1 LMEENSQKVAV
12 LACSGIGK
20 VFGALA
26 RETMYELVE
35 RVRPDTAVT
44 LCLSLLVINDPVAI
58 RLVTASP
65 VMTIDGCPKECARK
79 SLESHGVRAAKA
91 CQAIDFYKAHK
102 DLKPEGIGELD
113 EAGRKLAALAA
124 DELAE
129 VVDRLAG
136 RENQHGN

>member
-1 LMEENSQKVAV
+1 MKDKPKKVAV

-35 RVRPDTAVT
+35 RVRPDATVT
-44 LCLSLLVINDPVAI
+44 LCLSLLVIQDPEAI
-58 RLVTASP
+58 RLVTKNP

-79 SLESHGVRAAKA
+79 SLQSAGVTAAKA

-102 DLKPEGIGELD
+102 DLKPEGTGELD

-129 VVDRLAG
+129 VVDQLAG
-136 RENQHGN
+136 REAHYGN

>member
-1 LMEENSQKVAV
+1 MSAGGKSVV
-12 LACSGIGK
+12 LLPCSGIGK

-44 LCLSLLVINDPVAI
+44 LCLSLLVINDPEAT
-58 RLVTASP
+58 RLVRTSP

-79 SLESHGVRAAKA
+79 SLESLGVMAATA

-102 DLKPEGIGELD
+102 DFKPEGIGELD
-113 EAGRKLAALAA
+113 EPGRKLAALAA

-136 RENQHGN
+136 RGLHHGN

>member
-1 LMEENSQKVAV
+1 MEENPRKVVV

-35 RVRPDTAVT
+35 RARPDTAIT
-44 LCLSLLVINDPVAI
+44 LCLSLLVIDDPEAT
-58 RLVTASP
+58 RLVTANP
-65 VMTIDGCPKECARK
+65 VMTIDGCPKECSRK
-79 SLESHGVRAAKA
+79 SLESQGVTAAAA

-102 DLKPEGIGELD
+102 DLKPEGLGELD

-129 VVDRLAG
+129 VVDQLAG
-136 RENQHGN
+136 RGNHDGN